1 MTDTKQKVIACG
13 TEVLKKKKNAKN
25 LDAIVH
31 ELDSIGR
38 EILQAP
44 DYSFYHLMSYFDN
57 KYSKLSDTTRSLQVK
72 NDLFDFIL
80 SRVEYSHVRSIHY
93 FLQSPNKFWGNV
105 MFLHMSVILL
115 QVGTEA
121 GSTHATQTHSS

>member
-1 MTDTKQKVIACG
+1 MTDTKQKIIACR

-31 ELDSIGR
+31 KLDSMGR

-80 SRVEYSHVRSIHY
+80 SRVEYSRVHIIHY
-93 FLQSPNKFWGNV
+93 FLQSQNRFWGNV
-105 MFLHMSVILL
+105 MFLHMSVILF
-115 QVGTEA
+115 A
-121 GSTHATQTHSS
+121 SWH

>member
-31 ELDSIGR
+31 ELDSMGR

-72 NDLFDFIL
+72 NDLFNFIL
-80 SRVEYSHVRSIHY
+80 SKVEYSRVRSIHY

-105 MFLHMSVILL
+105 MF
-115 QVGTEA
+115 
-121 GSTHATQTHSS
+121 THVCHFLASWH

>member
-1 MTDTKQKVIACG
+1 M
-13 TEVLKKKKNAKN
+13 
-25 LDAIVH
+25 
-31 ELDSIGR
+31 GR

-57 KYSKLSDTTRSLQVK
+57 KYSKLSDTRRSLQVK

-80 SRVEYSHVRSIHY
+80 SRVEYSRVSSIHY

-105 MFLHMSVILL
+105 MFLHVCHSLASWHRRGQYTCDSNAFLL
-115 QVGTEA
+115 KLQIISNQCIFLCTYFK
-121 GSTHATQTHSS
+121 SLCMQKNTKCK

>member
-1 MTDTKQKVIACG
+1 M
-13 TEVLKKKKNAKN
+13 
-25 LDAIVH
+25 
-31 ELDSIGR
+31 GR

-44 DYSFYHLMSYFDN
+44 DYNFYHLMSYFNN

-72 NDLFDFIL
+72 YDLFDFIL
-80 SRVEYSHVRSIHY
+80 SKVEYSCVCSIHY
-93 FLQSPNKFWGNV
+93 FSQSPNKFWGNV

-115 QVGTEA
+115 QVGTKA